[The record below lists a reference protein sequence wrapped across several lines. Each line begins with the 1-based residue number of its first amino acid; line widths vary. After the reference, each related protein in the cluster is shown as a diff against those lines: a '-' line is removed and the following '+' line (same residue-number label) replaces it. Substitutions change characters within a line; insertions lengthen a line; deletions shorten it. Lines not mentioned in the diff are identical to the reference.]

1 MSAIINNKFR
11 TFNADNFISSIGTNG
26 VYLLIGKNDA
36 WSGSSRGE
44 YIATTPSDTVIPIPI
59 DTDIASAKH
68 WDDVIAAKKIISSNV
83 SHVIK
88 RVDWTSGT
96 AYDAYSDDVEDQI
109 GKDFFVFSEPSFNVY
124 KCIDNGSGG
133 STKVGAPVSTVEPTG
148 TGTGLIPTADGYVWK
163 FMFQV
168 QQADVLKFVTTDWI
182 PVNSPATANQPE
194 QAAVE
199 SAAVSGALDHISVS
213 NGGTLYK
220 STTGT
225 AQAGTGSNITL
236 AATASPI
243 PDYYNNMTVFI
254 SSGVGS
260 GQIKTITDYDGTS
273 KEATIDS
280 AWTTIPDNT
289 SVYEVMP
296 AVTLTPLAG
305 DTPIASGAVA
315 RVSGVSQPAGII
327 TKVSMVSGGNNY
339 RFVTATVTSGD
350 NGGDAATLQ
359 PRVSPPGGHGKN
371 AVSELGGAYVML
383 NTRLIGNEGSDFPV
397 EDDFRKVHLLL
408 NPTANNAPATLGTYN
423 NLELDQDSGSII
435 YTEFRGPI
443 IRASDST
450 EDIKL
455 VCEF

>member
-1 MSAIINNKFR
+1 MSAIINNSFR
-11 TFNADNFISSIGTNG
+11 KFNADNFITAIGANK
-26 VYLLIGKNDA
+26 VYLMIGKNDPWNGTSA
-36 WSGSSRGE
+36 GE
-44 YIATTPSDTVIPIPI
+44 YIETSPSDVDVPIPL
-59 DTDIASAKH
+59 DTHVSQYLHYNDM
-68 WDDVIAAKKIISSNV
+68 IAAKLIAQTDV
-83 SHVIK
+83 SHVLK
-88 RVDWTSGT
+88 RVDWTSGVVYLE
-96 AYDAYSDDVEDQI
+96 YDAYADDVIDQN
-109 GKDFFVFSEPSFNVY
+109 FFVFTTAFRVY
-124 KCIDNGSGG
+124 KCIGNNQGAA
-133 STKVGAPVSTVEPTG
+133 STIEPTG
-148 TGTGLIPTADGYVWK
+148 TSTSIIETSDNYRWK
-163 FMFQV
+163 FMFEV

-182 PVNSPATANQPE
+182 PVNSPANANQPE

-199 SAAVSGALDHISVS
+199 SAAVSGSLDHISVT

-260 GQIKTITDYDGTS
+260 GQIKTVTDYDGTT
-273 KEATIDS
+273 KEAIVDS
-280 AWTTIPDNT
+280 VWTTIPDNT

>member
-1 MSAIINNKFR
+1 MSAIINNSFR
-11 TFNADNFISSIGTNG
+11 KYNADNFISSISSNK
-26 VYLLIGKNDA
+26 VYLMIGKKEPWANADLGQYVET
-36 WSGSSRGE
+36 S
-44 YIATTPSDTVIPIPI
+44 PSDIDVPVPI
-59 DTDIASAKH
+59 DTTVSQYIH
-68 WDDVIAAKKIISSNV
+68 YNEMIAAKLIGSTSV
-83 SHVIK
+83 SHVLK

-96 AYDAYSDDVEDQI
+96 VYPEYNQYTDDIIDT
-109 GKDFFVFSEPSFNVY
+109 DFFVFTEAFRVY
-124 KCIDNGSGG
+124 KCISNYGG
-133 STKVGAPVSTVEPTG
+133 VQSTIQPTG
-148 TGTGLIPTADGYVWK
+148 TSTGIIETSDNYRWK
-163 FMFQV
+163 FMFEV

-260 GQIKTITDYDGTS
+260 GQIKTVTDYDGTT
-273 KEATIDS
+273 KEAIVDS
-280 AWTTIPDNT
+280 VWTTIPDNT

>member
-1 MSAIINNKFR
+1 MSAIINNSFR
-11 TFNADNFISSIGTNG
+11 KFNADNFITAIGANK
-26 VYLLIGKNDA
+26 VYLMIGKNDPWNGTSA
-36 WSGSSRGE
+36 GE
-44 YIATTPSDTVIPIPI
+44 YIESSPSDVDVPIPL
-59 DTDIASAKH
+59 DTHVSQYLHYNDM
-68 WDDVIAAKKIISSNV
+68 IAAKLIAQTDV
-83 SHVIK
+83 SHVLK
-88 RVDWTSGT
+88 RVDWTSGVVYLE
-96 AYDAYSDDVEDQI
+96 YDAYADDVIDQN
-109 GKDFFVFSEPSFNVY
+109 FFVFTTAFRVY
-124 KCIDNGSGG
+124 KCIGNNQGAA
-133 STKVGAPVSTVEPTG
+133 STIEPTG
-148 TGTGLIPTADGYVWK
+148 TSTSIIETSDNYRWK
-163 FMFQV
+163 FMFEV

-273 KEATIDS
+273 KEAIVDS
-280 AWTTIPDNT
+280 VWTTIPDNT

>member
-1 MSAIINNKFR
+1 MSAIINNSFR
-11 TFNADNFISSIGTNG
+11 KFNADNFITAIGANK
-26 VYLLIGKNDA
+26 VYLMIGKNDPWNGTSA
-36 WSGSSRGE
+36 GE
-44 YIATTPSDTVIPIPI
+44 YIETSPSDVDVPIPL
-59 DTDIASAKH
+59 DTHVSQYLHYNDM
-68 WDDVIAAKKIISSNV
+68 IAAKLIAQTDV
-83 SHVIK
+83 SHVLK
-88 RVDWTSGT
+88 RVDWTSGVVYLE
-96 AYDAYSDDVEDQI
+96 YDAYADDVIDQN
-109 GKDFFVFSEPSFNVY
+109 FFVFTTAFRVY
-124 KCIDNGSGG
+124 KCIGNNQGAA
-133 STKVGAPVSTVEPTG
+133 STIEPTG
-148 TGTGLIPTADGYVWK
+148 TSTSIIETSDNYRWK
-163 FMFQV
+163 FMFEV

-182 PVNSPATANQPE
+182 PVNSPANANQPE

-199 SAAVSGALDHISVS
+199 SAAVSGSLDHISVT

-260 GQIKTITDYDGTS
+260 GQIKTVTDYDGTT
-273 KEATIDS
+273 KEAIVDS
-280 AWTTIPDNT
+280 VWTTIPDNT

-383 NTRLIGNEGSDFPV
+383 NSRLIGNEGSDFPV

>member
-1 MSAIINNKFR
+1 MSAIINNSFR
-11 TFNADNFISSIGTNG
+11 KFNADNFITAIGANK
-26 VYLLIGKNDA
+26 VYLMIGKNDPWNGTSA
-36 WSGSSRGE
+36 GE
-44 YIATTPSDTVIPIPI
+44 YIETGPSDVDVPIPL
-59 DTDIASAKH
+59 DTHVSQYLHYNDM
-68 WDDVIAAKKIISSNV
+68 IAAKLIAQTDV
-83 SHVIK
+83 SHVLK
-88 RVDWTSGT
+88 RVDWTSGVVYLE
-96 AYDAYSDDVEDQI
+96 YDAYADDVIDQN
-109 GKDFFVFSEPSFNVY
+109 FFVFTTAFRVY
-124 KCIDNGSGG
+124 KCIGNNQGAA
-133 STKVGAPVSTVEPTG
+133 STIEPTG
-148 TGTGLIPTADGYVWK
+148 TSTSIIETSDNYRWK
-163 FMFQV
+163 FMFEV

-273 KEATIDS
+273 KEAIVDS
-280 AWTTIPDNT
+280 VWTTIPDNT

-383 NTRLIGNEGSDFPV
+383 NSRLIGNEGSDFPV

-423 NLELDQDSGSII
+423 NLELDQDSGSVI

>member
-1 MSAIINNKFR
+1 MSAIINNSFR
-11 TFNADNFISSIGTNG
+11 KFNADNFITAIGANK
-26 VYLLIGKNDA
+26 VYLMIGKNDPWNGTSA
-36 WSGSSRGE
+36 GE
-44 YIATTPSDTVIPIPI
+44 YIETSPSDVDVPIPL
-59 DTDIASAKH
+59 DTHVSQYLHYNDM
-68 WDDVIAAKKIISSNV
+68 IAAKLIAQTDV
-83 SHVIK
+83 SHVLK
-88 RVDWTSGT
+88 RVDWTSGVVYLE
-96 AYDAYSDDVEDQI
+96 YDAYADDVIDQN
-109 GKDFFVFSEPSFNVY
+109 FFVFTTAFRVY
-124 KCIDNGSGG
+124 KCIGNNQGAA
-133 STKVGAPVSTVEPTG
+133 STIEPTG
-148 TGTGLIPTADGYVWK
+148 TSTSIIETSDNYRWK
-163 FMFQV
+163 FMFEV

-260 GQIKTITDYDGTS
+260 GQIKTVTDYDGTT
-273 KEATIDS
+273 KEAIVDS
-280 AWTTIPDNT
+280 VWTTIPDNT

>member
-1 MSAIINNKFR
+1 MSAIINNSFR
-11 TFNADNFISSIGTNG
+11 KFNADNFITAIGANK
-26 VYLLIGKNDA
+26 VYLMIGKNDPWNGTSA
-36 WSGSSRGE
+36 GE
-44 YIATTPSDTVIPIPI
+44 YIETGPSDVDVPIPL
-59 DTDIASAKH
+59 DTHVSQYLHYNDM
-68 WDDVIAAKKIISSNV
+68 IAAKLIAQTDV
-83 SHVIK
+83 SHVLK
-88 RVDWTSGT
+88 RVDWTSGVVYLE
-96 AYDAYSDDVEDQI
+96 YDAYADDVIDQN
-109 GKDFFVFSEPSFNVY
+109 FFVFTTAFRVY
-124 KCIDNGSGG
+124 KCIGNNQ
-133 STKVGAPVSTVEPTG
+133 GAVSTIEPTG
-148 TGTGLIPTADGYVWK
+148 TSTSIIETSDNYRWK
-163 FMFQV
+163 FMFEV

-273 KEATIDS
+273 KEAIVDS
-280 AWTTIPDNT
+280 VWTTIPDNT

>member
-1 MSAIINNKFR
+1 MSAIINNSFR
-11 TFNADNFISSIGTNG
+11 KFNADNFITAIGANK
-26 VYLLIGKNDA
+26 VYLMIGKNDPWA
-36 WSGSSRGE
+36 STSAGE
-44 YIATTPSDTVIPIPI
+44 YIETSPSDVDVPIPL
-59 DTDIASAKH
+59 DTHVSQYLHYNDM
-68 WDDVIAAKKIISSNV
+68 IAAKLIAQTDV
-83 SHVIK
+83 SHVLK
-88 RVDWTSGT
+88 RVDWTSGVVYLE
-96 AYDAYSDDVEDQI
+96 YDAYADDVIDQN
-109 GKDFFVFSEPSFNVY
+109 FFVFTTAFRVY
-124 KCIDNGSGG
+124 KCIGNNQ
-133 STKVGAPVSTVEPTG
+133 GAVSTIEPTG
-148 TGTGLIPTADGYVWK
+148 TSTSIIETSDNYRWK
-163 FMFQV
+163 FMFEV

-182 PVNSPATANQPE
+182 PVNSPATSNQPE

-220 STTGT
+220 SATGT
-225 AQAGTGSNITL
+225 AQGGITNNITL
-236 AATASPI
+236 AATGNQNN
-243 PDYYNNMTVFI
+243 DYYNGMTVFV
-254 SSGVGS
+254 SSGTGS
-260 GQIKTITDYDGTS
+260 GQIRTITDYDGTT
-273 KEATIDS
+273 KNATVGDT
-280 AWTTIPDNT
+280 WTTIPDNT

-327 TKVSMVSGGNNY
+327 TKVSMVSSGNNY
-339 RFVTATVTSGD
+339 RFVTAEVISGA

-383 NTRLIGNEGSDFPV
+383 NSRLIGNEGSDFPV

>member
-1 MSAIINNKFR
+1 MSAIINNSFR
-11 TFNADNFISSIGTNG
+11 KFNADNFITAIGANK
-26 VYLLIGKNDA
+26 VYLMIGKNDPWNGTSA
-36 WSGSSRGE
+36 GE
-44 YIATTPSDTVIPIPI
+44 YIETSPSDVDVPIPL
-59 DTDIASAKH
+59 DTHVSQYLHYNDM
-68 WDDVIAAKKIISSNV
+68 IAAKLIAQTDV
-83 SHVIK
+83 SHVLK
-88 RVDWTSGT
+88 RVDWTSGVVYLE
-96 AYDAYSDDVEDQI
+96 YDAYADDVIDQN
-109 GKDFFVFSEPSFNVY
+109 FFVFTTAFRVY
-124 KCIDNGSGG
+124 KCIGNNQGAA
-133 STKVGAPVSTVEPTG
+133 STIEPTG
-148 TGTGLIPTADGYVWK
+148 TSTSIIETSDNYRWK
-163 FMFQV
+163 FMFEV

-182 PVNSPATANQPE
+182 PVNSPANANQPE

-199 SAAVSGALDHISVS
+199 SAAVSGSLDHISVT

-273 KEATIDS
+273 KEAIVDS
-280 AWTTIPDNT
+280 VWTTIPDNT

-383 NTRLIGNEGSDFPV
+383 NSRLIGNEGSDFPV

>member
-1 MSAIINNKFR
+1 MSAIINNSFR
-11 TFNADNFISSIGTNG
+11 KFNADNFITAIGANK
-26 VYLLIGKNDA
+26 VYLMIGKNDPWNGTSA
-36 WSGSSRGE
+36 GE
-44 YIATTPSDTVIPIPI
+44 YIETSPSDVDVPIPL
-59 DTDIASAKH
+59 DTHVSQYLHYNDM
-68 WDDVIAAKKIISSNV
+68 IAAKLIAQTDV
-83 SHVIK
+83 SHVLK
-88 RVDWTSGT
+88 RVDWTSGVVYLE
-96 AYDAYSDDVEDQI
+96 YDAYADDVIDQN
-109 GKDFFVFSEPSFNVY
+109 FFVFTTAFRVY
-124 KCIDNGSGG
+124 KCIGNNQGAA
-133 STKVGAPVSTVEPTG
+133 STIEPTG
-148 TGTGLIPTADGYVWK
+148 TSTSIIETSDNYRWK
-163 FMFQV
+163 FMFEV

-199 SAAVSGALDHISVS
+199 SAAVSGSLDHISVS

-273 KEATIDS
+273 KEAIVDS
-280 AWTTIPDNT
+280 VWTTIPDNT

-383 NTRLIGNEGSDFPV
+383 NSRLIGNEGSDFPV

-423 NLELDQDSGSII
+423 NLELDQDSGSVI

>member
-1 MSAIINNKFR
+1 MSAIINNSFR
-11 TFNADNFISSIGTNG
+11 KFNADNFITAIGANK
-26 VYLLIGKNDA
+26 VYLMIGKNDPWNGTSA
-36 WSGSSRGE
+36 GE
-44 YIATTPSDTVIPIPI
+44 YIETSPSDVDVPIPL
-59 DTDIASAKH
+59 DTHVSQYLHYNDM
-68 WDDVIAAKKIISSNV
+68 IAAKLIAQTDV
-83 SHVIK
+83 SHVLK
-88 RVDWTSGT
+88 RVDWTSGVVYLE
-96 AYDAYSDDVEDQI
+96 YDAYADDVIDQN
-109 GKDFFVFSEPSFNVY
+109 FFVFTTAFRVY
-124 KCIDNGSGG
+124 KCIGNNQGAA
-133 STKVGAPVSTVEPTG
+133 STIEPTG
-148 TGTGLIPTADGYVWK
+148 TSTSIIETSDNYRWK
-163 FMFQV
+163 FMFEV

-273 KEATIDS
+273 KEAIVDS
-280 AWTTIPDNT
+280 VWTTIPDNT

-423 NLELDQDSGSII
+423 NLELDQDSGSVI

>member
-1 MSAIINNKFR
+1 MSAIINNSFR
-11 TFNADNFISSIGTNG
+11 KFNADNFITAIGANK
-26 VYLLIGKNDA
+26 VYLMIGKNDPWA
-36 WSGSSRGE
+36 STSAGE
-44 YIATTPSDTVIPIPI
+44 YIETSPSDVDVPIPL
-59 DTDIASAKH
+59 DTHVSQYLHYNDM
-68 WDDVIAAKKIISSNV
+68 IAAKLIAQTDV
-83 SHVIK
+83 SHVLK
-88 RVDWTSGT
+88 RVDWTSGVVYLE
-96 AYDAYSDDVEDQI
+96 YDAYADDVIDQN
-109 GKDFFVFSEPSFNVY
+109 FFVFTTAFRVY
-124 KCIDNGSGG
+124 KCIGNNQ
-133 STKVGAPVSTVEPTG
+133 GAVSTIEPTG
-148 TGTGLIPTADGYVWK
+148 TSTSIIETSDNYRWK
-163 FMFQV
+163 FMFEV

-182 PVNSPATANQPE
+182 PVNSPAMSNQPE

-220 STTGT
+220 SATGT
-225 AQAGTGSNITL
+225 AQGGITNNITL
-236 AATASPI
+236 AATGNQNN
-243 PDYYNNMTVFI
+243 DYYNGMTVFV
-254 SSGVGS
+254 SSGTGS
-260 GQIKTITDYDGTS
+260 GQIRTITDYDGTT
-273 KEATIDS
+273 KNATVGDT
-280 AWTTIPDNT
+280 WTTIPDNT

-383 NTRLIGNEGSDFPV
+383 NSRLIGNEGSDFPV

>member
-1 MSAIINNKFR
+1 MSAIINNSFR
-11 TFNADNFISSIGTNG
+11 KFNADNFITAIGANK
-26 VYLLIGKNDA
+26 VYLMIGKNDPWNGTSA
-36 WSGSSRGE
+36 GE
-44 YIATTPSDTVIPIPI
+44 YIETGPSDVDVPIPL
-59 DTDIASAKH
+59 DTHVSQYLHYNDM
-68 WDDVIAAKKIISSNV
+68 IAAKLIAQTDV
-83 SHVIK
+83 SHVLK
-88 RVDWTSGT
+88 RVDWTSGVVYLE
-96 AYDAYSDDVEDQI
+96 YDAYADDVIDQN
-109 GKDFFVFSEPSFNVY
+109 FFVFTTAFRVY
-124 KCIDNGSGG
+124 KCIGNNQGAA
-133 STKVGAPVSTVEPTG
+133 STIEPTG
-148 TGTGLIPTADGYVWK
+148 TSTSIIETSDNYRWK
-163 FMFQV
+163 FMFEV

-182 PVNSPATANQPE
+182 PVNSPANANQPE

-199 SAAVSGALDHISVS
+199 SAAVPGALDHISVS

-339 RFVTATVTSGD
+339 RFVTATVTTGD
-350 NGGDAATLQ
+350 NGGNTATLQ
-359 PRVSPPGGHGKN
+359 PRVSPPGGHGKD

>member
-1 MSAIINNKFR
+1 MSAIINNSFR
-11 TFNADNFISSIGTNG
+11 KFNADNFITAIGANK
-26 VYLLIGKNDA
+26 VYLMIGKNDPWNGTSA
-36 WSGSSRGE
+36 GE
-44 YIATTPSDTVIPIPI
+44 YIETSPSDVDVPIPL
-59 DTDIASAKH
+59 DTHVSQYLHYNDM
-68 WDDVIAAKKIISSNV
+68 IAAKLIAQTDV
-83 SHVIK
+83 SHVLK
-88 RVDWTSGT
+88 RVDWTSGVVYLE
-96 AYDAYSDDVEDQI
+96 YDAYADDVIDQN
-109 GKDFFVFSEPSFNVY
+109 FFVFTTAFRVY
-124 KCIDNGSGG
+124 KCIGNNQGAA
-133 STKVGAPVSTVEPTG
+133 STIEPTG
-148 TGTGLIPTADGYVWK
+148 TSTSIIETSDNYRWK
-163 FMFQV
+163 FMFEV

-182 PVNSPATANQPE
+182 PVNSPANANQPE

-199 SAAVSGALDHISVS
+199 SAAVSGSLDHISVS

-273 KEATIDS
+273 KEAIVDS
-280 AWTTIPDNT
+280 VWTTIPDNT

-383 NTRLIGNEGSDFPV
+383 NSRLIGNEGSDFPV

-423 NLELDQDSGSII
+423 NLELDQDSGSVI

>member
-1 MSAIINNKFR
+1 MSAIINNSFR
-11 TFNADNFISSIGTNG
+11 KFNADNFITAIGANK
-26 VYLLIGKNDA
+26 VYLMIGKNDPWNGTSA
-36 WSGSSRGE
+36 GE
-44 YIATTPSDTVIPIPI
+44 YIETGPSDVDVPIPL
-59 DTDIASAKH
+59 DTHVSQYLHYNDM
-68 WDDVIAAKKIISSNV
+68 IAAKLIAQTDV
-83 SHVIK
+83 SHVLK
-88 RVDWTSGT
+88 RVDWTSGVVYLE
-96 AYDAYSDDVEDQI
+96 YDAYADDVIDQN
-109 GKDFFVFSEPSFNVY
+109 FFVFTTAFRVY
-124 KCIDNGSGG
+124 KCIGNNQGAA
-133 STKVGAPVSTVEPTG
+133 STIEPTG
-148 TGTGLIPTADGYVWK
+148 TSTSIIETSDNYRWK
-163 FMFQV
+163 FMFEV

-199 SAAVSGALDHISVS
+199 SAAVSGSLDHISVT

-273 KEATIDS
+273 KEAIVDS
-280 AWTTIPDNT
+280 VWTTIPDNT

-383 NTRLIGNEGSDFPV
+383 NSRLIGNEGSDFPV

>member
-1 MSAIINNKFR
+1 MSAIINNSFR
-11 TFNADNFISSIGTNG
+11 KFNADNFITAIGANK
-26 VYLLIGKNDA
+26 VYLMIGKNDPWNGTSA
-36 WSGSSRGE
+36 GE
-44 YIATTPSDTVIPIPI
+44 YIETSPSDVDVPIPL
-59 DTDIASAKH
+59 DTHVSQYLHYNDM
-68 WDDVIAAKKIISSNV
+68 IAAKLIAQTDV
-83 SHVIK
+83 SHVLK
-88 RVDWTSGT
+88 RVDWTSGVVYLE
-96 AYDAYSDDVEDQI
+96 YDAYADDVIDQN
-109 GKDFFVFSEPSFNVY
+109 FFVFTTAFRVY
-124 KCIDNGSGG
+124 KCIGNNQGAA
-133 STKVGAPVSTVEPTG
+133 STIEPTG
-148 TGTGLIPTADGYVWK
+148 TSTSIIETSDNYRWK
-163 FMFQV
+163 FMFEV

-182 PVNSPATANQPE
+182 PVNSPANANQPE

-199 SAAVSGALDHISVS
+199 SAAVSGSLDHISVS

-260 GQIKTITDYDGTS
+260 GQIKTVTDYDGTT
-273 KEATIDS
+273 KEAIVDS
-280 AWTTIPDNT
+280 VWTTIPDNT

>member
-1 MSAIINNKFR
+1 MSAIINNSFR
-11 TFNADNFISSIGTNG
+11 KFNADNFITAIGANK
-26 VYLLIGKNDA
+26 VYLMIGKNDPWNGTSA
-36 WSGSSRGE
+36 GE
-44 YIATTPSDTVIPIPI
+44 YIETGPSDVDVPIPL
-59 DTDIASAKH
+59 DTHVSQYLHYNDM
-68 WDDVIAAKKIISSNV
+68 IAAKLIAQTDV
-83 SHVIK
+83 SHVLK
-88 RVDWTSGT
+88 RVDWTSGVVYLE
-96 AYDAYSDDVEDQI
+96 YDAYADDVIDQN
-109 GKDFFVFSEPSFNVY
+109 FFVFTTAFRVY
-124 KCIDNGSGG
+124 KCIGNNQGAA
-133 STKVGAPVSTVEPTG
+133 STIEPTG
-148 TGTGLIPTADGYVWK
+148 TSTSIIETSDNYRWK
-163 FMFQV
+163 FMFEV

-273 KEATIDS
+273 KEAIVDS
-280 AWTTIPDNT
+280 VWTTIPDNT

-383 NTRLIGNEGSDFPV
+383 NSRLIGNEGSDFPV

>member
-1 MSAIINNKFR
+1 MSAIINNSFR
-11 TFNADNFISSIGTNG
+11 KFNADNFITAIGANK
-26 VYLLIGKNDA
+26 VYLMIGKNDPWDGTSA
-36 WSGSSRGE
+36 GE
-44 YIATTPSDTVIPIPI
+44 YIETGPSDVDVPIPL
-59 DTDIASAKH
+59 DTHVSQYLHYNDM
-68 WDDVIAAKKIISSNV
+68 IAAKLIAQTDV
-83 SHVIK
+83 SHVLK
-88 RVDWTSGT
+88 RVDWTSGVVYLE
-96 AYDAYSDDVEDQI
+96 YDAYADDVIDQN
-109 GKDFFVFSEPSFNVY
+109 FFVFTTAFRVY
-124 KCIDNGSGG
+124 KCIGNNQGAA
-133 STKVGAPVSTVEPTG
+133 STIEPTG
-148 TGTGLIPTADGYVWK
+148 TSTSIIETSDNYRWK
-163 FMFQV
+163 FMFEV

-260 GQIKTITDYDGTS
+260 GQIKTVTDYDGTT

-359 PRVSPPGGHGKN
+359 PRVSPPGGHGKD

-383 NTRLIGNEGSDFPV
+383 NSRLIGNEGSDFPV

>member
-1 MSAIINNKFR
+1 MSAIINNSFR
-11 TFNADNFISSIGTNG
+11 KFNADNFITAIGANK
-26 VYLLIGKNDA
+26 VYLMIGKNDPWNGTSA
-36 WSGSSRGE
+36 GE
-44 YIATTPSDTVIPIPI
+44 YIETGPSDVDVPIPL
-59 DTDIASAKH
+59 DTHVSQYLHYNDM
-68 WDDVIAAKKIISSNV
+68 IAAKLIAQTDV
-83 SHVIK
+83 SHVLK
-88 RVDWTSGT
+88 RVDWTSGVVYLE
-96 AYDAYSDDVEDQI
+96 YDAYADDVIDQN
-109 GKDFFVFSEPSFNVY
+109 FFVFTTAFRVY
-124 KCIDNGSGG
+124 KCIGNNQGAA
-133 STKVGAPVSTVEPTG
+133 STIEPTG
-148 TGTGLIPTADGYVWK
+148 TSTSIIETSDNYRWK
-163 FMFQV
+163 FMFEV

-199 SAAVSGALDHISVS
+199 SAAVSGSLDHISVS

-273 KEATIDS
+273 KEAIVDS
-280 AWTTIPDNT
+280 VWTTIPDNT

-423 NLELDQDSGSII
+423 NLELDQDSGSVI

>member
-1 MSAIINNKFR
+1 
-11 TFNADNFISSIGTNG
+11 
-26 VYLLIGKNDA
+26 
-36 WSGSSRGE
+36 
-44 YIATTPSDTVIPIPI
+44 
-59 DTDIASAKH
+59 
-68 WDDVIAAKKIISSNV
+68 
-83 SHVIK
+83 
-88 RVDWTSGT
+88 
-96 AYDAYSDDVEDQI
+96 
-109 GKDFFVFSEPSFNVY
+109 
-124 KCIDNGSGG
+124 
-133 STKVGAPVSTVEPTG
+133 
-148 TGTGLIPTADGYVWK
+148 
-163 FMFQV
+163 MFEV

-383 NTRLIGNEGSDFPV
+383 NSRLIGNEGSDFPV

-423 NLELDQDSGSII
+423 NLELDQDSGSVI

>member
-1 MSAIINNKFR
+1 MSAIINNSFR
-11 TFNADNFISSIGTNG
+11 KFNADNFITAIGANK
-26 VYLLIGKNDA
+26 VYLMIGKNDPWNGTSA
-36 WSGSSRGE
+36 GE
-44 YIATTPSDTVIPIPI
+44 YIETSPSDVDVPIPL
-59 DTDIASAKH
+59 DTHVSQYLHYNDM
-68 WDDVIAAKKIISSNV
+68 IAAKLIAQTDV
-83 SHVIK
+83 SHVLK
-88 RVDWTSGT
+88 RVDWTSGVVYLE
-96 AYDAYSDDVEDQI
+96 YDAYADDVIDQN
-109 GKDFFVFSEPSFNVY
+109 FFVFTTAFRVY
-124 KCIDNGSGG
+124 KCIGNNQGAA
-133 STKVGAPVSTVEPTG
+133 STIEPTG
-148 TGTGLIPTADGYVWK
+148 TSTSIIETSDNYRWK
-163 FMFQV
+163 FMFEV

-273 KEATIDS
+273 KEAIVDS
-280 AWTTIPDNT
+280 VWTTIPDNT

>member
-1 MSAIINNKFR
+1 MSAIINNSFR
-11 TFNADNFISSIGTNG
+11 KFNADNFITAIGANK
-26 VYLLIGKNDA
+26 VYLMIGKNDPWNGTSA
-36 WSGSSRGE
+36 GE
-44 YIATTPSDTVIPIPI
+44 YIESSPSDVDVPIPL
-59 DTDIASAKH
+59 DTHVSQYLHYNDM
-68 WDDVIAAKKIISSNV
+68 IAAKLIAQTDV
-83 SHVIK
+83 SHVLK
-88 RVDWTSGT
+88 RVDWTSGVVYLE
-96 AYDAYSDDVEDQI
+96 YDAYADDVIDQN
-109 GKDFFVFSEPSFNVY
+109 FFVFTTAFRVY
-124 KCIDNGSGG
+124 KCIGNNQGAA
-133 STKVGAPVSTVEPTG
+133 STIEPTG
-148 TGTGLIPTADGYVWK
+148 TSTSIIETSDNYRWK
-163 FMFQV
+163 FMFEV

-273 KEATIDS
+273 KEAIVDS
-280 AWTTIPDNT
+280 VWTTIPDNT

-383 NTRLIGNEGSDFPV
+383 NSRLIGNEGSDFPV

>member
-1 MSAIINNKFR
+1 MSAIINNSFR
-11 TFNADNFISSIGTNG
+11 KFNADNFITAIGANK
-26 VYLLIGKNDA
+26 VYLMIGKNDPWNGTSA
-36 WSGSSRGE
+36 GE
-44 YIATTPSDTVIPIPI
+44 YIETGPSDVDVPIPL
-59 DTDIASAKH
+59 DTHVSQYLHYNDM
-68 WDDVIAAKKIISSNV
+68 IAAKLIAQTDV
-83 SHVIK
+83 SHVLK
-88 RVDWTSGT
+88 RVDWTSGVVYLE
-96 AYDAYSDDVEDQI
+96 YDAYADDVIDQN
-109 GKDFFVFSEPSFNVY
+109 FFVFTTAFRVY
-124 KCIDNGSGG
+124 KCIGNNQGAA
-133 STKVGAPVSTVEPTG
+133 STIEPTG
-148 TGTGLIPTADGYVWK
+148 TSTSIIETSDNYRWK
-163 FMFQV
+163 FMFEV

-199 SAAVSGALDHISVS
+199 SAAVSGSLDHISVS

-260 GQIKTITDYDGTS
+260 GQIKTVTDYDGTT
-273 KEATIDS
+273 KEAIVDS
-280 AWTTIPDNT
+280 VWTTIPDNT

-383 NTRLIGNEGSDFPV
+383 NSRLIGNEGSDFPV

>member
-1 MSAIINNKFR
+1 MSAIINNSFR
-11 TFNADNFISSIGTNG
+11 KFNADNFITAIGANK
-26 VYLLIGKNDA
+26 VYLMIGKNDPWA
-36 WSGSSRGE
+36 STSAGE
-44 YIATTPSDTVIPIPI
+44 YIETSPSDVDVPIPL
-59 DTDIASAKH
+59 DTHVSQYLHYNDM
-68 WDDVIAAKKIISSNV
+68 IAAKLIAQTDV
-83 SHVIK
+83 SHVLK
-88 RVDWTSGT
+88 RVDWTSGVVYLE
-96 AYDAYSDDVEDQI
+96 YDAYADDVIDQN
-109 GKDFFVFSEPSFNVY
+109 FFVFTTAFRVY
-124 KCIDNGSGG
+124 KCIGNNNG
-133 STKVGAPVSTVEPTG
+133 AVSTIEPTG
-148 TGTGLIPTADGYVWK
+148 TSTSIIETSDNYRWK
-163 FMFQV
+163 FMFEV

-199 SAAVSGALDHISVS
+199 SAAVSGALDHVSVS

-273 KEATIDS
+273 KEAIVDS
-280 AWTTIPDNT
+280 VWTTIPDNT

-327 TKVSMVSGGNNY
+327 TKVSMVSSGNNY
-339 RFVTATVTSGD
+339 RFVTAEVISGA

-383 NTRLIGNEGSDFPV
+383 NSRLIGNEGSDFPV

>member
-1 MSAIINNKFR
+1 MSAIINNSFR
-11 TFNADNFISSIGTNG
+11 KFNADNFITAIGANK
-26 VYLLIGKNDA
+26 VYLMIGKNDPWNGTSA
-36 WSGSSRGE
+36 GE
-44 YIATTPSDTVIPIPI
+44 YIETGPSDVDVPIPL
-59 DTDIASAKH
+59 DTHVSQYLHYNDM
-68 WDDVIAAKKIISSNV
+68 IAAKLIAQTDV
-83 SHVIK
+83 SHVLK
-88 RVDWTSGT
+88 RVDWTSGVVYLE
-96 AYDAYSDDVEDQI
+96 YDAYADDVIDQN
-109 GKDFFVFSEPSFNVY
+109 FFVFTTAFRVY
-124 KCIDNGSGG
+124 KCIGNNQGAA
-133 STKVGAPVSTVEPTG
+133 STIEPTG
-148 TGTGLIPTADGYVWK
+148 TSTSIIETSDNYRWK
-163 FMFQV
+163 FMFEV

-273 KEATIDS
+273 KEAIVDS
-280 AWTTIPDNT
+280 VWTTIPDNT

>member
-1 MSAIINNKFR
+1 MSAIINNSFR
-11 TFNADNFISSIGTNG
+11 KFNADNFITAIGANK
-26 VYLLIGKNDA
+26 VYLMIGKNDPWA
-36 WSGSSRGE
+36 STSAGE
-44 YIATTPSDTVIPIPI
+44 YIETSPSDVDVPIPL
-59 DTDIASAKH
+59 DTHVSQYLHYNDM
-68 WDDVIAAKKIISSNV
+68 IAAKLIAQTDV
-83 SHVIK
+83 SHVLK
-88 RVDWTSGT
+88 RVDWTSGVVYLE
-96 AYDAYSDDVEDQI
+96 YDAYADDVIDQN
-109 GKDFFVFSEPSFNVY
+109 FFVFTTAFRVY
-124 KCIDNGSGG
+124 KCIGNNQ
-133 STKVGAPVSTVEPTG
+133 GAVSTIEPTG
-148 TGTGLIPTADGYVWK
+148 TSTSIIETSDNYRWK
-163 FMFQV
+163 FMFEV

-182 PVNSPATANQPE
+182 PVNSPATSNQPE

-220 STTGT
+220 SATGT
-225 AQAGTGSNITL
+225 AQGGITNNITL
-236 AATASPI
+236 AATGNQNN
-243 PDYYNNMTVFI
+243 DYYNGMTVFV
-254 SSGVGS
+254 SSGTGS
-260 GQIKTITDYDGTS
+260 GQIRTITDYDGTT
-273 KEATIDS
+273 KNATVGDT
-280 AWTTIPDNT
+280 WTTIPDNT

-383 NTRLIGNEGSDFPV
+383 NSRLIGNEGSDFPV

>member
-1 MSAIINNKFR
+1 MSAIINNSFR
-11 TFNADNFISSIGTNG
+11 KFNADNFITAIGANK
-26 VYLLIGKNDA
+26 VYLMIGKNDPWNGTSA
-36 WSGSSRGE
+36 GE
-44 YIATTPSDTVIPIPI
+44 YIETGPSDVDVPIPL
-59 DTDIASAKH
+59 DTHVSQYLHYNDM
-68 WDDVIAAKKIISSNV
+68 IAAKLIAQTDV
-83 SHVIK
+83 SHVLK
-88 RVDWTSGT
+88 RVDWTSGVVYLE
-96 AYDAYSDDVEDQI
+96 YDAYADDVIDQN
-109 GKDFFVFSEPSFNVY
+109 FFVFTTAFRVY
-124 KCIDNGSGG
+124 KCIGNNQGAA
-133 STKVGAPVSTVEPTG
+133 STIEPTG
-148 TGTGLIPTADGYVWK
+148 TSTSIIETSDNYRWK
-163 FMFQV
+163 FMFEV

-199 SAAVSGALDHISVS
+199 SAAVSGSLDHISVS

-273 KEATIDS
+273 KEAIVDS
-280 AWTTIPDNT
+280 VWTTIPDNT

-383 NTRLIGNEGSDFPV
+383 NSRLIGNEGSDFPV

>member
-1 MSAIINNKFR
+1 MSAIINNSFR
-11 TFNADNFISSIGTNG
+11 KFNADNFITAIGANK
-26 VYLLIGKNDA
+26 VYLMIGKNDPWNGTSA
-36 WSGSSRGE
+36 GE
-44 YIATTPSDTVIPIPI
+44 YIETSPSDVDVPIPL
-59 DTDIASAKH
+59 DTHVSQYLHYNDM
-68 WDDVIAAKKIISSNV
+68 IAAKLIAQTDV
-83 SHVIK
+83 SHVLK
-88 RVDWTSGT
+88 RVDWTSGVVYLE
-96 AYDAYSDDVEDQI
+96 YDAYADDVIDQN
-109 GKDFFVFSEPSFNVY
+109 FFVFTTAFRVY
-124 KCIDNGSGG
+124 KCIGNNQGAA
-133 STKVGAPVSTVEPTG
+133 STIEPTG
-148 TGTGLIPTADGYVWK
+148 TSTSIIETSDNYRWK
-163 FMFQV
+163 FMFEV

-273 KEATIDS
+273 KEAIVDS
-280 AWTTIPDNT
+280 VWTTIPDNT

-315 RVSGVSQPAGII
+315 RVSGVSQPSGII

-383 NTRLIGNEGSDFPV
+383 NSRLIGNEGSDFPV

-423 NLELDQDSGSII
+423 NLELDQDSGSVI

>member
-1 MSAIINNKFR
+1 MSAIINNSFR
-11 TFNADNFISSIGTNG
+11 KFNADNFITAIGANK
-26 VYLLIGKNDA
+26 VYLMIGKNDPWNGTSA
-36 WSGSSRGE
+36 GE
-44 YIATTPSDTVIPIPI
+44 YIETGPSDVDVPIPL
-59 DTDIASAKH
+59 DTHVSQYLHYNDM
-68 WDDVIAAKKIISSNV
+68 IAAKLIAQTDV
-83 SHVIK
+83 SHVLK
-88 RVDWTSGT
+88 RVDWTSGVVYLE
-96 AYDAYSDDVEDQI
+96 YDAYADDVIDQN
-109 GKDFFVFSEPSFNVY
+109 FFVFTTAFRVY
-124 KCIDNGSGG
+124 KCIGNNQGAA
-133 STKVGAPVSTVEPTG
+133 STIEPTG
-148 TGTGLIPTADGYVWK
+148 TSTSIIETSDNYRWK
-163 FMFQV
+163 FMFEV